1 MGVRAARE
9 SEWCSHPRRAEALVS
24 LWPGWCEWEWC
35 DGAMVCG
42 WLVGWLVGWVAFRS
56 APTGHGIPA
65 QGETLGTRHTQPM
78 RSEGTP
84 HRRVGRALEGCVSGA
99 SSAGPWPPRARP
111 GRLRWEGRAGMLD
124 SFAKQ
129 GESEAR
135 TDGGP

>member
-42 WLVGWLVGWVAFRS
+42 WLVGWLVFRS

-84 HRRVGRALEGCVSGA
+84 HRHTDTETG
-99 SSAGPWPPRARP
+99 SAELHSAMPQC
-111 GRLRWEGRAGMLD
+111 RLA
-124 SFAKQ
+124 A
-129 GESEAR
+129 
-135 TDGGP
+135 